1 MSHLAPELT
10 TERLRLRGYARDDFD
25 WFDATWRSETVNR
38 HIGGRPRSRAENWPR
53 FLLNFGQWEL
63 FGYGFWMIEERV
75 GGARVGIAGLMHAM
89 RDIAA
94 IDAYPEA
101 GWVLADGAA
110 GKGYGTEAMRAIL
123 AWGDA
128 YVDTPQTGC
137 IIDPG
142 NAASINVARKLGYR
156 PTGMASYQD
165 GEIATFARPRG
176 GDPIAS

>member
-1 MSHLAPELT
+1 MSHLAPELV

-25 WFDATWRSETVNR
+25 WFDETWRSEAVNR

-53 FLLNFGQWEL
+53 YLQNFGQWEL
-63 FGYGFWMIEERV
+63 FGYGFWMIEERD
-75 GGARVGIAGLMHAM
+75 GGTRVGIAGLMHAM

-101 GWVLADGAA
+101 GWVLADGAG
-110 GKGYGTEAMRAIL
+110 GKGYGSEAMRAIL
-123 AWGDA
+123 AWADA
-128 YVDTPQTGC
+128 TLDAPQTGC

-142 NAASINVARKLGYR
+142 NAASINVAHKLGYR
-156 PTGMASYQD
+156 STGMASYLE
-165 GEIATFARPRG
+165 GETCTFARPRG